1 MYSEKVIDHFQNP
14 RNVGIIENPDGYG
27 KIGNPS
33 CGDIMEI
40 YLRING
46 SHIIEDAKF
55 RTFGC
60 ASAIATSSIATE
72 LIKGKD
78 IHEAL
83 KVTNKV
89 VIESLDG
96 LPPKKVHCSI
106 MAEEAIQAAILD
118 YATKNSIKVNV
129 ETCHSHTCGGCC
141 SK

>member
-14 RNVGIIENPDGYG
+14 RNVGTLENPDGYG

-40 YLRING
+40 YLKIN
-46 SHIIEDAKF
+46 SNHIIEDVKF

-60 ASAIATSSIATE
+60 ASAIATSSMATE

-89 VIESLDG
+89 VMESLDG
-96 LPPKKVHCSI
+96 LPPKKVHCSV

-118 YATKNSIKVNV
+118 YATKNNITVAV
-129 ETCHSHTCGGCC
+129 QACDSHTCGGCC

>member
-14 RNVGIIENPDGYG
+14 RNVGTLENPDGYG

-40 YLRING
+40 YLKIN
-46 SHIIEDAKF
+46 SNHIIEDVKF

-60 ASAIATSSIATE
+60 ASAIATSSMATE

-89 VIESLDG
+89 VMESLDG
-96 LPPKKVHCSI
+96 LPPKKVHCSV

-118 YATKNSIKVNV
+118 YATKNNIAVAV
-129 ETCHSHTCGGCC
+129 QACDSHTCGGCC